1 VLAEATARLAVYI
14 GPMARVLVKRE
25 AEQASGSRELYERLA
40 RHIDNPGDRRRFV
53 VATEELS
60 GA

>member
-1 VLAEATARLAVYI
+1 
-14 GPMARVLVKRE
+14 MARVLVKRE